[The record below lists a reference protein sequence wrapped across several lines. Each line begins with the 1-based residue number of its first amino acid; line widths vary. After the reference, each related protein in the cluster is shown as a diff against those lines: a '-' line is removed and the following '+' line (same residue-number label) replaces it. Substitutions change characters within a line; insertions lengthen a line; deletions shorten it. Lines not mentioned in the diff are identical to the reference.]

1 MHRVYKRRFKVP
13 KEPKYGSINKAFTET
28 ELQLFLRAVGSEK
41 FRLLFEYQAYLGLRV
56 GLAAFLA
63 FLPFLAILCF
73 LRLCTCIPCS
83 IA

>member
-41 FRLLFEYQAYLGLRV
+41 FRLLFEY
-56 GLAAFLA
+56 
-63 FLPFLAILCF
+63 
-73 LRLCTCIPCS
+73 
-83 IA
+83 